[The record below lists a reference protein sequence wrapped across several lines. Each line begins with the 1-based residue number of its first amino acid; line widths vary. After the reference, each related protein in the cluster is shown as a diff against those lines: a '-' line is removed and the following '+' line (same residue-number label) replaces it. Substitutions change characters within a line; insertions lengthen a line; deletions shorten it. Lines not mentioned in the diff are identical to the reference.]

1 MVRLSAALATAI
13 PLVLAQNGT
22 STNSSSSPLDFATS
36 PPHYPAP
43 WGEGL
48 GDWADAYE
56 KARAFVSQ
64 LTLLEKVNREW
75 N

>member
-1 MVRLSAALATAI
+1 MVRLSAALAAVL

-22 STNSSSSPLDFATS
+22 NSTTPAESATS
-36 PPHYPAP
+36 PPKYPSP

-48 GDWADAYE
+48 GDWADSYE

-64 LTLLEKVNREW
+64 LTLLEKVNRGCS
-75 N
+75 